1 MHAVEQW
8 KPVYGYEGIYEVSD
22 LGRVRSVDRVDFGG
36 RKLKG
41 AHLSQNINRKSN
53 RHTVMLYKDGK
64 RRRVQV
70 HALVLEAFVSPR
82 PEGMLGLHWD
92 DDPHN
97 NSLGNL
103 RWGSRSENGGDAVRN
118 KRHFATRKTH
128 CKRGHKLE
136 FPNLLMTQWEKG
148 RRTCLACQRATSVM
162 TPIGD
167 YEASEIQVLA
177 DSKYRDI
184 MASPGSEV

>member
-1 MHAVEQW
+1 MSVVEQW

-22 LGRVRSVDRVDFGG
+22 LGRVRSVDRIDFGG

-41 AHLSQNINRKSN
+41 AYLSHNVHGESN
-53 RHTVMLYKDGK
+53 RHTVMLYRDGK

-70 HALVLEAFVSPR
+70 HVLVLEAFVSPR
-82 PEGMLGLHWD
+82 PDGMLGLHWD
-92 DDPHN
+92 DDRHN
-97 NSLGNL
+97 NRLSNL
-103 RWGSRSENGGDAVRN
+103 RWGSKSENGVDAVRN
-118 KRHFATRKTH
+118 KRLFATRKTH

-136 FPNLLMTQWEKG
+136 LPNLLMTQWEKG
-148 RRTCLACQRATSVM
+148 YRTCLACSRATSVM

-167 YEASEIQVLA
+167 YDASEIQDLA

-184 MASPGSEV
+184 MSSHGSKV